1 MAKSK
6 KVVVAEPEPVVVAE
20 PEPVVVAEP
29 EPKPA
34 KAKKEPKSKKEPTAE
49 GESNAKKPLNE
60 YQVFINT
67 TIAELKASG
76 DNDSLKYM
84 ELRAIA
90 NTKWRELHPVDPEK
104 APRKPRVKKEKEP
117 KPVKEAKAK
126 RPPTAYNM
134 FISAALIELKAEHAN
149 ADPKPSQKDMMKLAA
164 EKWRAYKAENATA

>member
-6 KVVVAEPEPVVVAE
+6 KVVVAEIEPVVAE
-20 PEPVVVAEP
+20 A

-34 KAKKEPKSKKEPTAE
+34 KAKKESKAKKEPKATSDSE
-49 GESNAKKPLNE
+49 GEPKVKKPLNE

-67 TIAELKASG
+67 TVTELKESG
-76 DNDSLKYM
+76 DHDGLKYM

-117 KPVKEAKAK
+117 KPIKEAKAK
-126 RPPTAYNM
+126 RAPTAYNM

-149 ADPKPSQKDMMKLAA
+149 DEPKPSQKDMMKLAA
-164 EKWRAYKAENATA
+164 EKWRAYKAENATD